1 MALLQRINS
10 SPNRNGSE
18 WDTPVSSGMRS
29 AGEDLRRQRQA
40 FNLELE
46 DVETALEIKRRYLAA
61 IEDGRTDLLPGP
73 AYAIG
78 FVRAYSAYLGLDAA
92 EILRRFKLEA
102 SGFDAKPDLAFP
114 VPLGDQSIPGR
125 GMLVA
130 GLVSAICTYTAWC
143 YWSAA
148 DRVVPE
154 RVLEVPARL
163 APGELAARNSAG
175 RAANPAPGPRPART
189 VGAPAASLVGPSA
202 VSLAAPP
209 TASPGSISP
218 VGPSN
223 VAAGTPSPILAASQA
238 PQEPKV
244 ATAAQSRPAPS
255 GSGSGPGP
263 APTNAGGAAPPASP
277 AAPASAAPASPST
290 AASAATAAGAR
301 AAAAPSL
308 SEVQQPHPRTRRR
321 RLPRRQRPPRATP
334 RGSWGWSTV
343 RPALSCGPRP
353 TAGS

>member
-1 MALLQRINS
+1 MALFRRLK
-10 SPNRNGSE
+10 
-18 WDTPVSSGMRS
+18 TPF
-29 AGEDLRRQRQA
+29 AEDLPDGEAASPSGPRSVGDLLRQQREA
-40 FNLELE
+40 LRFDLD
-46 DVETALEIKRRYLAA
+46 DVAAALEIKRRYLAA

-218 VGPSN
+218 VG
-223 VAAGTPSPILAASQA
+223 
-238 PQEPKV
+238 
-244 ATAAQSRPAPS
+244 
-255 GSGSGPGP
+255 
-263 APTNAGGAAPPASP
+263 
-277 AAPASAAPASPST
+277 
-290 AASAATAAGAR
+290 
-301 AAAAPSL
+301 
-308 SEVQQPHPRTRRR
+308 
-321 RLPRRQRPPRATP
+321 
-334 RGSWGWSTV
+334 
-343 RPALSCGPRP
+343 
-353 TAGS
+353 